1 MYNALRDDNDVFPY
15 IYVSAKDNGV
25 LGSNGTEDVFF
36 IMMIRL
42 AMVQM
47 NAVVGDLEG
56 NTRTICGWIREAR
69 KAKADVVVFPEL
81 AVCGYP
87 PEDLLLMPKFLF
99 DISRMRDRI
108 TKVTTGIMAVVGSVI
123 ESDRSA
129 QQRLG
134 DHGKDRR
141 KPLNA
146 AWVLVNGQV
155 KRSYAKCKLPNY
167 GVFDEERYFQPGRTS
182 PVYGLGPLRI
192 GINICEDIWFAD
204 GPASWQAAYGGAHLV
219 LNINA
224 SPYHVGKTQNR
235 ERMLAIRAKANNVMV
250 SYTNMV
256 GGQDEL
262 VFDGN
267 SLVMDS
273 TGVVLARAK
282 AFKED
287 FLLTDLQIP
296 VTRKRKSKG
305 PGNASKV
312 DGEDV
317 RVPMIRTGWTP
328 RWPKS
333 GVPGVRR
340 LTPVIGELEEIYR
353 ALVLGV
359 QDYVRK
365 NAFSRVLVGISGG
378 IDSALTALIARDALG
393 ASNVM
398 GVMMPSPY
406 TSKESREDARRLG
419 ERLGIEMQHLSITRA
434 FKVLLGVLGK
444 SFQGFQAD
452 TTEEN
457 LQARIRGTLLMA
469 LSNKFGYLVLT
480 TGNKSEMSVGYAT
493 LYGDMAGGFAVI
505 KDIPKTKVYQLSRW
519 RSEYWDSDFDRV
531 IIPERIQVRAPSAE
545 LRHDQTDQDTLPPY
559 PVLDAILQAYVE
571 DNESMGRIV
580 KMGYDSH
587 VVRTIMGMVDRS
599 EYKRRQ
605 APVGIK
611 ITSRALGKDRRMPI
625 TNRYCSGA

>member
-1 MYNALRDDNDVFPY
+1 
-15 IYVSAKDNGV
+15 
-25 LGSNGTEDVFF
+25 
-36 IMMIRL
+36 MMLRL

-56 NTRTICGWIREAR
+56 NTRTICRWIREAR

-123 ESDRSA
+123 ESDRAA
-129 QQRLG
+129 QDLPWNR
-134 DHGKDRR
+134 GKNRR

-167 GVFDEERYFQPGRTS
+167 GVFDEERYFQQGRTS
-182 PVYGLGPLRI
+182 PVYCLGPLRI

-204 GPASWQAAYGGAHLV
+204 GPASRQAVYGGAQLV
-219 LNINA
+219 LNLNA
-224 SPYHVGKTQNR
+224 SPYHVGKTHNR
-235 ERMLAIRAKANNVMV
+235 EHMLALRAKANNVIV

-282 AFKED
+282 AFEED

-296 VTRKRKSKG
+296 PTRKGKSKG
-305 PGNASKV
+305 PGNASEF
-312 DGEDV
+312 DSDDV
-317 RVPMIRTGWTP
+317 RIPMIRMGWTP
-328 RWPKS
+328 RWPNS
-333 GVPGVRR
+333 RAPGVRR

-365 NAFSRVLVGISGG
+365 NAFSKVLVGISGG
-378 IDSALTALIARDALG
+378 IDSALTAVIARDALSG
-393 ASNVM
+393 SNVM

-406 TSKESREDARRLG
+406 TSRESREDARQLG
-419 ERLGIEMQHLSITRA
+419 RKLGIEMRHLSITRV
-434 FKVLLGVLGK
+434 FKALLQVLGK
-444 SFQGFQAD
+444 SFQGCQPD

-519 RSEYWDSDFDRV
+519 RSEFRGPDFDRV
-531 IIPERIQVRAPSAE
+531 IIPERIQMRAPSAE
-545 LRHDQTDQDTLPPY
+545 LRHDQMDQDTLPPY
-559 PVLDAILQAYVE
+559 SILDAILEAYVE

-587 VVRTIMGMVDRS
+587 VVRTVMGMVDRS

-611 ITSRALGKDRRMPI
+611 ITARALGKDRRMPI
-625 TNRYCSGA
+625 TNRYFSGA

>member
-1 MYNALRDDNDVFPY
+1 
-15 IYVSAKDNGV
+15 
-25 LGSNGTEDVFF
+25 
-36 IMMIRL
+36 MMLRL

-56 NTRTICGWIREAR
+56 NTRTICRWIREAR

-87 PEDLLLMPKFLF
+87 PEDLLLMPQFLF

-108 TKVTTGIMAVVGSVI
+108 AKVTTGIMAVVGSVM
-123 ESDRSA
+123 ESDRPA
-129 QQRLG
+129 QHPIRDSG
-134 DHGKDRR
+134 HDRR

-155 KRSYAKCKLPNY
+155 KKSYAKCKLPNY
-167 GVFDEERYFQPGRTS
+167 GVFDEERYFQPGQTS
-182 PVYGLGPLRI
+182 QVYCLGPLRI

-204 GPASWQAAYGGAHLV
+204 GPISRQAVYGGAHLV

-235 ERMLAIRAKANNVMV
+235 ERMLAVRAKANDVMV

-273 TGVVLARAK
+273 TGLVLARAK
-282 AFKED
+282 PFEED
-287 FLLTDLQIP
+287 LLLTDLEIP
-296 VTRKRKSKG
+296 SKRKGLEK
-305 PGNASKV
+305 ASGV
-312 DGEDV
+312 DGDGV
-317 RVPMIRTGWTP
+317 RIPMIRVGWTP
-328 RWPKS
+328 TWPKS
-333 GVPGVRR
+333 GAPGVLR

-359 QDYVRK
+359 RDYVRK
-365 NAFSRVLVGISGG
+365 NAFSKVLVGISGG
-378 IDSALTALIARDALG
+378 IDSALTAVIARDALG
-393 ASNVM
+393 ACNVM

-406 TSKESREDARRLG
+406 TSRESREDARRLG
-419 ERLGIEMQHLSITRA
+419 KKLGIDVRHLSITSV
-434 FKVLLGVLGK
+434 FKGFLRVLGK
-444 SFQGFQAD
+444 SFQGCQAD

-505 KDIPKTKVYQLSRW
+505 KDIPKTKVYQLTRW
-519 RSEYWDSDFDRV
+519 RSEYRGSDFERV

-545 LRHDQTDQDTLPPY
+545 LRADQTDQDTLPPY
-559 PVLDAILQAYVE
+559 PVLDGILQAYVE

-587 VVRTIMGMVDRS
+587 VVRTVMGMVDRS

-625 TNRYCSGA
+625 TNRYVSGL

>member
-1 MYNALRDDNDVFPY
+1 
-15 IYVSAKDNGV
+15 
-25 LGSNGTEDVFF
+25 
-36 IMMIRL
+36 MMTFRL
-42 AMVQM
+42 AMIQM

-56 NTRTICGWIREAR
+56 NVHAICRWIREAR

-87 PEDLLLMPKFLF
+87 PEDLLLMPKFLL

-108 TKVTTGIMAVVGSVI
+108 AKVTTGLMAVVGSVVEPDHLAQRPI
-123 ESDRSA
+123 QEPLSDE
-129 QQRLG
+129 
-134 DHGKDRR
+134 R
-141 KPLNA
+141 KPFNG
-146 AWVLVNGQV
+146 AWVLANGQI
-155 KRSYAKCKLPNY
+155 KGFYAKCKLPNY
-167 GVFDEERYFQPGRTS
+167 GVFDEERYFQPGRIS
-182 PVYGLGPLRI
+182 PVYCLGSLRI

-204 GPASWQAAYGGAHLV
+204 GPASMQARLGGAHLI

-224 SPYHVGKTQNR
+224 SPYHVGKTQSR
-235 ERMLAIRAKANNVMV
+235 ECMLAARAKDNNVIV

-267 SLVMDS
+267 SLVLDS
-273 TGVVLARAK
+273 NGSLLAKAK
-282 AFKED
+282 AFEED

-296 VTRKRKSKG
+296 SIRKRLPKGFGIASKT
-305 PGNASKV
+305 KV
-312 DGEDV
+312 DGV
-317 RVPMIRTGWTP
+317 GVQRIRIGWMPTRQKSVTP
-328 RWPKS
+328 CVTTMAHAIEES
-333 GVPGVRR
+333 
-340 LTPVIGELEEIYR
+340 EEIYR

-359 QDYVRK
+359 RDYVRK
-365 NAFSRVLVGISGG
+365 NAFSKVLVGISGG
-378 IDSALTALIARDALG
+378 IDSALTAVIARDALG

-406 TSKESREDARRLG
+406 TSQESRQDSRQLG
-419 ERLGIEMQHLSITRA
+419 KNLGIALLNLSITGV
-434 FKVLLGVLGK
+434 FKVFLRLLRK
-444 SFQGFQAD
+444 SFQGCQTD

-505 KDIPKTKVYQLSRW
+505 KDVPKTKVYQLSRW
-519 RSEYWDSDFDRV
+519 RSEYRGSHFERV

-545 LRHDQTDQDTLPPY
+545 LKPDQKDQDTLPPY

-571 DNESMGRIV
+571 DNYSRSRIV
-580 KMGYDSH
+580 KMGYDPH
-587 VVRTIMGMVDRS
+587 VVRKVMGMVDHS

-611 ITSRALGKDRRMPI
+611 ITPRALGKDRRMPI
-625 TNRYCSGA
+625 TNRYHSGT

>member
-1 MYNALRDDNDVFPY
+1 MTF
-15 IYVSAKDNGV
+15 
-25 LGSNGTEDVFF
+25 
-36 IMMIRL
+36 RL

-56 NTRTICGWIREAR
+56 NVRAICRWIREAR

-87 PEDLLLMPKFLF
+87 PEDLLLMPKFLL
-99 DISRMRDRI
+99 DISRMRNRI
-108 TKVTTGIMAVVGSVI
+108 AKATTGIMAVVGSVVEPGHLAHRPI
-123 ESDRSA
+123 QEP
-129 QQRLG
+129 LPEE
-134 DHGKDRR
+134 R
-141 KPLNA
+141 KPFNA
-146 AWVLVNGQV
+146 AWVLANGRM
-155 KRSYAKCKLPNY
+155 KGTYAKCKLPNY

-182 PVYGLGPLRI
+182 PVYCLGSLRI

-204 GPASWQAAYGGAHLV
+204 GPASIQATHGGAHLI

-224 SPYHVGKTQNR
+224 SPYHVGKTQSR
-235 ERMLAIRAKANNVMV
+235 EGMLAARAKDNDVIV

-267 SLVMDS
+267 SLVLDS
-273 TGVVLARAK
+273 TGLVLARAK
-282 AFKED
+282 AFEED
-287 FLLTDLQIP
+287 LLLTDLRIP
-296 VTRKRKSKG
+296 SSRKRISKG
-305 PGNASKV
+305 LGTVTGTKV
-312 DGEDV
+312 DDV
-317 RVPMIRTGWTP
+317 RVPGIRIGWTP
-328 RWPKS
+328 TRPKS
-333 GVPGVRR
+333 LAPCAPTM
-340 LTPVIGELEEIYR
+340 TPAIEESEEVYR

-359 QDYVRK
+359 RDYVRK
-365 NAFSRVLVGISGG
+365 NAFSKVLVGISGG
-378 IDSALTALIARDALG
+378 IDSALTAVIARDALG

-398 GVMMPSPY
+398 GVTMPSPY
-406 TSKESREDARRLG
+406 TSQESRRDSRQLG
-419 ERLGIEMQHLSITRA
+419 KNLGIRLLNLSIA
-434 FKVLLGVLGK
+434 KMFKVFLRLLRK
-444 SFQGFQAD
+444 PFQGCQVD

-505 KDIPKTKVYQLSRW
+505 KDVPKTKVYQLSRW
-519 RSEYWDSDFDRV
+519 RSEYRGSFFERV
-531 IIPERIQVRAPSAE
+531 IIPENIQIRAPSAE
-545 LRHDQTDQDTLPPY
+545 LKPDQTDQDTLPPY

-571 DNESMGRIV
+571 DNYSRSRIV
-580 KMGYDSH
+580 KMGYDVH
-587 VVRTIMGMVDRS
+587 VVRTVMGMVDHS

-611 ITSRALGKDRRMPI
+611 ITPRALGKDRRMPI
-625 TNRYCSGA
+625 TNRYPSGA

>member
-1 MYNALRDDNDVFPY
+1 
-15 IYVSAKDNGV
+15 
-25 LGSNGTEDVFF
+25 
-36 IMMIRL
+36 MMMLRL

-47 NAVVGDLEG
+47 NAVVGDLDG

-87 PEDLLLMPKFLF
+87 PEDLLLMPQFLF

-108 TKVTTGIMAVVGSVI
+108 AKVTSGIMAVVGSVM
-123 ESDRSA
+123 ESDRPA
-129 QQRLG
+129 QHPIRDAG
-134 DHGKDRR
+134 HDRR

-182 PVYGLGPLRI
+182 PVYCLGPLRI

-204 GPASWQAAYGGAHLV
+204 GPASRQAAYGGAHLV
-219 LNINA
+219 LNLNA

-235 ERMLAIRAKANNVMV
+235 ERMLAVRAKANDVMV

-273 TGVVLARAK
+273 TGLVLARAK
-282 AFKED
+282 AFEED
-287 FLLTDLQIP
+287 LLLTDLNIP
-296 VTRKRKSKG
+296 SKRKRFGK
-305 PGNASKV
+305 ASGV
-312 DGEDV
+312 DGDGV
-317 RVPMIRTGWTP
+317 RIQMIRIGWAPT
-328 RWPKS
+328 WPKS
-333 GVPGVRR
+333 GAPGVLR

-359 QDYVRK
+359 RDYVRK
-365 NAFSRVLVGISGG
+365 NGFSKVLVGISGG
-378 IDSALTALIARDALG
+378 IDSALTAVIARDALG
-393 ASNVM
+393 PFNVM

-406 TSKESREDARRLG
+406 TSRESREDARRLG
-419 ERLGIEMQHLSITRA
+419 KKLGIDVRHLSITSA
-434 FKVLLGVLGK
+434 FKAFLRVLGK
-444 SFQGFQAD
+444 SFQGYQAD

-505 KDIPKTKVYQLSRW
+505 KDIPKTKVYQLTRW
-519 RSEYWDSDFDRV
+519 RSEYRGSDFERV

-545 LRHDQTDQDTLPPY
+545 LRPDQTDQDTLPPY

-571 DNESMGRIV
+571 ENESMGRIV

-587 VVRTIMGMVDRS
+587 VVRTVMGMVDRS

-625 TNRYCSGA
+625 TNRYFSGA

>member
-1 MYNALRDDNDVFPY
+1 
-15 IYVSAKDNGV
+15 
-25 LGSNGTEDVFF
+25 
-36 IMMIRL
+36 MMLRL

-56 NTRTICGWIREAR
+56 NTRAICRWIREAR

-87 PEDLLLMPKFLF
+87 PEDLLLIPKFLL
-99 DISRMRDRI
+99 DIHRMRDRI
-108 TKVTTGIMAVVGSVI
+108 AKVTTGIMAVVGAVN
-123 ESDRSA
+123 EPDRPA
-129 QQRLG
+129 QHPIRDPG
-134 DHGKDRR
+134 PDRR

-146 AWVLVNGQV
+146 AWILVNGHV
-155 KRSYAKCKLPNY
+155 KKSYAKCKLPNY
-167 GVFDEERYFQPGRTS
+167 GVFDEERYFQPGRIS
-182 PVYGLGPLRI
+182 PVYCLGPLRI

-204 GPASWQAAYGGAHLV
+204 GPASRQATYGGAHLI

-224 SPYHVGKTQNR
+224 SPYHVGKTQSR
-235 ERMLAIRAKANNVMV
+235 ERVLAARAKAHDVMV

-273 TGVVLARAK
+273 TGLVLARAK
-282 AFKED
+282 AFEED
-287 FLLTDLQIP
+287 LLLTDLQIP
-296 VTRKRKSKG
+296 SSRERIPKG
-305 PGNASKV
+305 LGTGSGTKV
-312 DGEDV
+312 DDV
-317 RVPMIRTGWTP
+317 RVPRIRIGWTP
-328 RWPKS
+328 RRPKS
-333 GVPGVRR
+333 VASCVPIM
-340 LTPVIGELEEIYR
+340 TPAIEESEEIYR

-359 QDYVRK
+359 KDYVRK
-365 NAFSRVLVGISGG
+365 NAFSKVLVGISGG
-378 IDSALTALIARDALG
+378 IDSALTAVIARDALG

-406 TSKESREDARRLG
+406 TSQESRQDARQLG
-419 ERLGIEMQHLSITRA
+419 KNLGIGLLNLSITSV
-434 FKVLLGVLGK
+434 FKVFLRLLRK
-444 SFQGFQAD
+444 SFRGRKTD

-505 KDIPKTKVYQLSRW
+505 KDVPKTKVYQLSRW
-519 RSEYWDSDFDRV
+519 RSEYRGSHFERV

-545 LRHDQTDQDTLPPY
+545 LKPDQTDQDTLPPY

-571 DNESMGRIV
+571 DNYSRTRIV
-580 KMGYDSH
+580 RMGYDAH
-587 VVRTIMGMVDRS
+587 VVRKVMGMVDHS

-611 ITSRALGKDRRMPI
+611 ITPRALGKDRRMPI
-625 TNRYCSGA
+625 TNRYPSGA

>member
-1 MYNALRDDNDVFPY
+1 
-15 IYVSAKDNGV
+15 
-25 LGSNGTEDVFF
+25 
-36 IMMIRL
+36 MMIRL

-587 VVRTIMGMVDRS
+587 VVETVMGMVDRS

-625 TNRYCSGA
+625 TNRYFSGG

>member
-1 MYNALRDDNDVFPY
+1 
-15 IYVSAKDNGV
+15 
-25 LGSNGTEDVFF
+25 
-36 IMMIRL
+36 MMIRL

-56 NTRTICGWIREAR
+56 NTRTICEWIREAK

-123 ESDRSA
+123 ESDRPA
-129 QQRLG
+129 QHPLR
-134 DHGKDRR
+134 DHVQNRR

-146 AWVLVNGQV
+146 AWVLVNGQA

-167 GVFDEERYFQPGRTS
+167 GVFDEERYFQPGQTS
-182 PVYGLGPLRI
+182 PVYCLGPVRI

-204 GPASWQAAYGGAHLV
+204 GPASRQAVYGGAHLV

-287 FLLTDLQIP
+287 LLLTDLQIP
-296 VTRKRKSKG
+296 STPKGKLKRTGK
-305 PGNASKV
+305 ASEV
-312 DGEDV
+312 DGEDI
-317 RVPMIRTGWTP
+317 RVPMIRMGWTP

-333 GVPGVRR
+333 GAPGVRR
-340 LTPVIGELEEIYR
+340 LTPVLGELEEIYR

-406 TSKESREDARRLG
+406 TSRESRVDARQLG
-419 ERLGIEMQHLSITRA
+419 RKLEIEMRHLSITRV
-434 FKVLLGVLGK
+434 FRVLLGVLGK
-444 SFQGFQAD
+444 SMQGFQAD

-505 KDIPKTKVYQLSRW
+505 KDIPKTKVYELSRW
-519 RSEYWDSDFDRV
+519 RSEYKGPDFDRV

-545 LRHDQTDQDTLPPY
+545 LRPDQTDQDTLPPY

-571 DNESMGRIV
+571 DNESVGRIV

-587 VVRTIMGMVDRS
+587 IVRTVMGMVDRS

-625 TNRYCSGA
+625 TNRYFSGA

>member
-1 MYNALRDDNDVFPY
+1 MTL
-15 IYVSAKDNGV
+15 
-25 LGSNGTEDVFF
+25 
-36 IMMIRL
+36 RL

-56 NTRTICGWIREAR
+56 NVRAICRWIREAR

-87 PEDLLLMPKFLF
+87 PEDLLLMPKFLL

-108 TKVTTGIMAVVGSVI
+108 AKVTTGIMAVVGSVI
-123 ESDRSA
+123 EHGYLIQRPLQESSSDT
-129 QQRLG
+129 
-134 DHGKDRR
+134 K
-141 KPLNA
+141 KPFNA
-146 AWVLVNGQV
+146 AWILVNGQI
-155 KRSYAKCKLPNY
+155 KKPYAKCNLPNY
-167 GVFDEERYFQPGRTS
+167 GVFDEERYFQPGRVS
-182 PVYGLGPLRI
+182 QIYSLGSMRI

-204 GPASWQAAYGGAHLV
+204 GPASRQAITGGAHLI

-224 SPYHVGKTQNR
+224 SPYHVGKTQIR
-235 ERMLAIRAKANNVMV
+235 ERMLAARAKDNDVIV

-267 SLVMDS
+267 SLVLDS
-273 TGVVLARAK
+273 TGLVVARAK
-282 AFKED
+282 AFDED
-287 FLLTDLQIP
+287 LLLTELQIP
-296 VTRKRKSKG
+296 SVRRRIHKKIGTLS
-305 PGNASKV
+305 GNKA
-312 DGEDV
+312 DNV
-317 RVPMIRTGWTP
+317 RIPTIRIGWTP
-328 RWPKS
+328 
-333 GVPGVRR
+333 VRAQSAGPVATR
-340 LTPVIGELEEIYR
+340 ITPAIEVSEEIYR

-359 QDYVRK
+359 KDYVRK
-365 NAFSRVLVGISGG
+365 NGFSKVLVGISGG
-378 IDSALTALIARDALG
+378 IDSALTAVIARDALG
-393 ASNVM
+393 PSNVM

-406 TSKESREDARRLG
+406 TSRESRQDSRQLG
-419 ERLGIEMQHLSITRA
+419 KNLGIELLNLSITSV
-434 FKVLLGVLGK
+434 FKVFLRLLQK
-444 SFQGFQAD
+444 SFQGCQTD

-469 LSNKFGYLVLT
+469 LSNKFEYLVLT

-505 KDIPKTKVYQLSRW
+505 KDVPKTTVYQLSRW
-519 RSEYWDSDFDRV
+519 RSEYKGSYFERV

-545 LRHDQTDQDTLPPY
+545 LKPDQTDQDTLPPY

-571 DNESMGRIV
+571 DNYSRNRIV
-580 KMGYDSH
+580 KMGYDAH
-587 VVRTIMGMVDRS
+587 VVRKVMGMVDHS

-611 ITSRALGKDRRMPI
+611 ITPRAFGKDRRMPI
-625 TNRYCSGA
+625 TNRFPSDT